1 MPRDVPSA
9 GTRPS
14 TCTGGEATTTPRRLL
29 VAIPL
34 SLLLCLV
41 LVGLTVAAEDGP
53 GTLRGVITIVGQ
65 ESLRDGEVVVSFAGT
80 DDEAGNAAFDS
91 DDPEY
96 SLDLAPGDYT
106 AYAWAPVFRASD
118 RVPFTITSNGT
129 TWVNLTV
136 VRTEEVMGTVTD
148 PDGKPIEGAV
158 VDLHLKDGTKLGA
171 TVTDDEGR
179 FRDSINPG
187 TYDIN
192 LSKRGFEPTGQEFTI
207 EPGQVLNL
215 TIEMEPVPED
225 EVEEE
230 FPVLALTILIFIVI
244 AVVMSF
250 GYTSTQARR
259 LRAAKAEAEA
269 KRAREMA
276 CPMCGGLVPEG
287 EKVCPECGHVLQV
300 RCSECGRSMDA
311 GTEECPE
318 CGSPMD

>member
-1 MPRDVPSA
+1 M
-9 GTRPS
+9 
-14 TCTGGEATTTPRRLL
+14 TTPSRLL

-80 DDEAGNAAFDS
+80 NDEAGNAAFDS

-96 SLDLAPGDYT
+96 SLDLGPGDYT

-118 RVPFTITSNGT
+118 RVPFSITSNET

-136 VRTEEVMGTVTD
+136 VRIEEVMGTVSD

-158 VDLHLKDGTKLGA
+158 VDIYQKDGNKTA
-171 TVTDDEGR
+171 APVTDRQGR
-179 FRDSINPG
+179 FRDSISPG
-187 TYDIN
+187 TYYIN
-192 LSKRGFEPTGQEFTI
+192 VSKRGFEFNVTEVTI

-230 FPVLALTILIFIVI
+230 FPVLALTILLFIII
-244 AVVMSF
+244 AVVMSL
-250 GYTSTQARR
+250 GYTSQQARR

-269 KRAREMA
+269 KRARELA

-287 EKVCPECGHVLQV
+287 EKVCPDCGHVLQL
-300 RCSECGRSMDA
+300 RCS
-311 GTEECPE
+311 E